1 VVASRVLGGFVGL
14 VAIVFVRVVG
24 LLPPVPWPPVG
35 IPDIAGQ
42 GGSVSVRTWVSPPW
56 RVMVVVTGTI
66 VTLAIGVIVLVPS
79 LDVMLTL

>member
-1 VVASRVLGGFVGL
+1 VLVVGFVVGFVVVVL
-14 VAIVFVRVVG
+14 VLVVG
-24 LLPPVPWPPVG
+24 LLPG
-35 IPDIAGQ
+35 IPEIAGQ
-42 GGSVSVRTWVSPPW
+42 GGSVRVRTWVSPPW